1 LGNTIHQL
9 LEQPLAV
16 TYFNNLCT
24 DSELTHT
31 PEVQK
36 FPQHMQIDMQSL
48 LIQPT
53 GCLVQQEKKEH
64 GERSILLP
72 KGSSSIVPNLP
83 QLWVFYQ
90 DSLITLQ

>member
-53 GCLVQQEKKEH
+53 GCLVQQEKKSMVKEAFCYQKVAVA
-64 GERSILLP
+64 LFP
-72 KGSSSIVPNLP
+72 TFPN
-83 QLWVFYQ
+83 FGFFTK
-90 DSLITLQ
+90 IH

>member
-53 GCLVQQEKKEH
+53 GCLVQQEKKEEH
-64 GERSILLP
+64 GERSILLQKVAVALFP
-72 KGSSSIVPNLP
+72 TFPN
-83 QLWVFYQ
+83 FGFFTK
-90 DSLITLQ
+90 IH